1 MREQTETRSGRK
13 NERRPMP
20 FFPDL
25 VLREALTAAA
35 LLAALFLLATLTKPP
50 LGEVADPAASGYVPR
65 PEWYFLWLFQLLR
78 YFKGSLEPLG
88 TFLVPAVAIALLLA
102 VPFLDRR
109 APKTR
114 VLVRGTRPVRVMPR
128 VIAALVIVLL
138 GSLTLLAAS
147 SSRPT
152 APAVSPPPPAPGWP

>member
-1 MREQTETRSGRK
+1 MRGQAETRSGGK
-13 NERRPMP
+13 NDRPRIP

-35 LLAALFLLATLTKPP
+35 LLAVLLLLATLTKPP
-50 LGEVADPAASGYVPR
+50 LEEVANPTASGYVPR
-65 PEWYFLWLFQLLR
+65 PEWYFLWLFQLLK

-88 TFLVPAVAIALLLA
+88 TFLVPTVAIVLLLA

-109 APKTR
+109 VPKTR

-128 VIAALVIVLL
+128 VIAALLIVFL
-138 GSLTLLAAS
+138 GSLTLIAV
-147 SSRPT
+147 SSRSTPPASPT
-152 APAVSPPPPAPGWP
+152 PAPAPEWP